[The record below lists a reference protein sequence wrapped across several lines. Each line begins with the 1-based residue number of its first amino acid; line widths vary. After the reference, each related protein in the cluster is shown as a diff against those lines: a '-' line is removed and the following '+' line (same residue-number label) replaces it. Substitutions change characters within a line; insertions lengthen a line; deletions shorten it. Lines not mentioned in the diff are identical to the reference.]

1 MTLRTTAHY
10 SGELRRCGAI
20 RRLVWRILVEVSID
34 AAAFTLITMRHLLRA
49 APRYGLRMAYILL
62 RFPKY
67 ARYLRMAV
75 GRKVG
80 LN

>member
-1 MTLRTTAHY
+1 
-10 SGELRRCGAI
+10 
-20 RRLVWRILVEVSID
+20 VSID
-34 AAAFTLITMRHLLRA
+34 AAAFTLITTRHLLRA

-67 ARYLRMAV
+67 VRYLPMAV